1 MKGGGTHNAIC
12 WHDLALSVYPADTC
26 VCVRR
31 YATEITNKSK
41 MSSVSSLVELRQ
53 HYFKFPEVC
62 SLCVLLW
69 KWRRTYNRAVVRPL
83 VSSGWTRRTENL
95 RKKCKLRSDAKHG
108 SRGDLARELYGG
120 FFWCSPEKLP
130 VGVVLYQCFTLQDV
144 DAIKQMAI
152 LYLKM
157 AHEYEPIQM
166 FAEGRGAS
174 FTRHHSTG

>member
-1 MKGGGTHNAIC
+1 
-12 WHDLALSVYPADTC
+12 
-26 VCVRR
+26 
-31 YATEITNKSK
+31 

-108 SRGDLARELYGG
+108 SRGDLARELYGV
-120 FFWCSPEKLP
+120 FFLVQPREASSWSRVIPMLHSPGCRCNQTNGDLIFKDGTRIWTNTDVCGGE
-130 VGVVLYQCFTLQDV
+130 GGVLYAPPLDGLGMSNLTNCFTV
-144 DAIKQMAI
+144 
-152 LYLKM
+152 
-157 AHEYEPIQM
+157 
-166 FAEGRGAS
+166 FC
-174 FTRHHSTG
+174 